1 MKSIKQNGKKSK
13 RLGNP
18 EERRL
23 PTFLAEDIDTKVELI
38 KTLIPLGL
46 MAVNDMLQ
54 GELETLVGPRYS
66 RGGEYVRHGSNPGS
80 VKLGGQRHALRVPR
94 VRTRDGEEVAL
105 QGWLGL
111 KTQSPD
117 EGLLRRVLYGLSSR
131 DYGAAAEALP
141 GAIGLSKSS
150 VSRSTIEASAAQLK
164 AFQERDL
171 SDYELVGL
179 FIDGKSCAEDSMVIA
194 LGVTLDG
201 DKVPLG
207 FVQTGTENAKTL
219 TSFLEE
225 LKERG
230 LQIDQGLLV
239 IIDGSKGLGKAVN
252 NAFEG
257 YALVQRCQWH
267 KRENVVAYLPVSRQA
282 EWRRRL
288 QRAYEQPTYRQAK
301 AVLRKLHKE
310 LTLINTTAVASLE
323 EGLEETLTLHRLGV
337 FTELGISF
345 KTTNCIESLNSQV
358 EKVCGR
364 VTHWK
369 NSSQKQRWLAAAL
382 LDIEPRLRKIKGY
395 KHLPKL
401 RLVLMKELKLFAAD
415 TKQAA

>member
-1 MKSIKQNGKKSK
+1 MKSIKQKRSKSK
-13 RLGNP
+13 RLGDP
-18 EERRL
+18 EMRGL
-23 PTFLAEDIDTKVELI
+23 PSFLTEDIDTKVELI

-46 MAVNDMLQ
+46 MAVNEMLQ

-66 RGGEYVRHGSNPGS
+66 RGGETVRHGSNPGS
-80 VKLGGQRHALRVPR
+80 VKLGGQRHAVRVPR
-94 VRTRDGEEVAL
+94 VRTRDGEEVPL

-111 KTQSPD
+111 KTRAPD

-150 VSRSTIEASAAQLK
+150 VSRHTIEASAAQLK

-171 SDYELVGL
+171 SVYEWIGM
-179 FIDGKSCAEDSMVIA
+179 FIDGKTFAEDSMVIA

-207 FVQTGTENAKTL
+207 FMQTGTENAQTL
-219 TSFLEE
+219 TTFLEE

-230 LQIDQGLLV
+230 LQIEQGLLV
-239 IIDGSKGLGKAVN
+239 IIDGAKGLRKAVN
-252 NAFEG
+252 AALGEH
-257 YALVQRCQWH
+257 ALVQRCQWH

-282 EWRRRL
+282 QWRRRL

-301 AVLRKLHKE
+301 AALMKLHKE
-310 LTLINTTAVASLE
+310 LCLINTSAAASLE

-337 FTELGISF
+337 FQLLGISF

-358 EKVCGR
+358 EKYCGR

-369 NSSQKQRWLAAAL
+369 NSNHKQRWLAAAL

-395 KHLPKL
+395 QHLPKL
-401 RLVLMKELKLFAAD
+401 RLALMKELKLFAAE

>member
-1 MKSIKQNGKKSK
+1 MKSIKQNSKKSK
-13 RLGNP
+13 RLGDP
-18 EERRL
+18 EMRGL
-23 PTFLAEDIDTKVELI
+23 PSFLTEDIDTKVALI

-46 MAVNDMLQ
+46 MAVNEMLQ

-66 RGGEYVRHGSNPGS
+66 RGGETVRHGSNPGS
-80 VKLGGQRHALRVPR
+80 VKLGGQRHAVRVPR
-94 VRTRDGEEVAL
+94 VRTRDGEEVPL

-111 KTQSPD
+111 KTQAPD

-141 GAIGLSKSS
+141 GAIGLGKSS
-150 VSRSTIEASAAQLK
+150 VSRHTIEASAAQLK

-171 SDYELVGL
+171 SVYELVGM
-179 FIDGKSCAEDSMVIA
+179 FIDGKTFAEDRMVIA
-194 LGVTLDG
+194 LGVRLDG

-219 TSFLEE
+219 TTFLEE

-230 LQIDQGLLV
+230 LQIKQGLLV
-239 IIDGSKGLGKAVN
+239 IIDGAKGLRKAVN
-252 NAFEG
+252 AALG
-257 YALVQRCQWH
+257 KHALVQRCQWH
-267 KRENVVAYLPVSRQA
+267 KRENVVAYLPVCRQA
-282 EWRRRL
+282 QWRRRL

-301 AVLRKLHKE
+301 AALMKLHKE
-310 LTLINTTAVASLE
+310 LCLLNTSAAASLE

-337 FTELGISF
+337 FQLLGISF

-382 LDIEPRLRKIKGY
+382 LDIEPRLRKIKSY

-401 RLVLMKELKLFAAD
+401 RLALMNELKLFAAD

>member
-1 MKSIKQNGKKSK
+1 MKSIKQNRNKSK
-13 RLGNP
+13 RLGDP
-18 EERRL
+18 ERRGL
-23 PTFLAEDIDTKVELI
+23 PFFFSADMDTKLELVRS
-38 KTLIPLGL
+38 LVPLGL

-66 RGGEYVRHGSNPGS
+66 RGGENVRHGSNPGS

-111 KTQSPD
+111 KTQAPD
-117 EGLLRRVLYGLSSR
+117 EGLLRRVLYGLLSR
-131 DYGAAAEALP
+131 DYGTAAEALP

-150 VSRSTIEASAAQLK
+150 VSRHAIEASAAQLK

-171 SDYELVGL
+171 SVYELVGL
-179 FIDGKSCAEDSMVIA
+179 FIDGKTFAEDSMVIA

-239 IIDGSKGLGKAVN
+239 IIDGGKGLGKAVN

-282 EWRRRL
+282 QWRRRL
-288 QRAYEQPTYRQAK
+288 QRAYEQSTYRQAK
-301 AVLRKLHKE
+301 AALRKLHRE
-310 LTLINTTAVASLE
+310 LTLLNTTAAASLE

-337 FTELGISF
+337 FAELGISF

-369 NSSQKQRWLAAAL
+369 NSSHKQRWLAAAL

-401 RLVLMKELKLFAAD
+401 RLALMKELKLFAAD

>member
-1 MKSIKQNGKKSK
+1 MKSIRQKRSKSK
-13 RLGNP
+13 RLGDP
-18 EERRL
+18 EMRGL
-23 PTFLAEDIDTKVELI
+23 PSFLTEDMDTKVSLI
-38 KTLIPLGL
+38 RSLVPLGL
-46 MAVNDMLQ
+46 MAINDMLQ
-54 GELETLVGPRYS
+54 REVEELAGTRYQRDS
-66 RGGEYVRHGSNPGS
+66 ACVRHGSNPGS
-80 VKLGGQRHALRVPR
+80 VKLHGQRHALKVPR
-94 VRTRDGEEVAL
+94 VRTREGEEVAL
-105 QGWLGL
+105 QGWTGL
-111 KTQSPD
+111 KTQSPN

-131 DYGAAAEALP
+131 DYGEAAEALP

-150 VSRSTIEASAAQLK
+150 VSRHAIQASAAQLK

-171 SDYELVGL
+171 L
-179 FIDGKSCAEDSMVIA
+179 FIDGKTFAEDSMVIA

-219 TSFLEE
+219 TTFLEE

-239 IIDGSKGLGKAVN
+239 IIDGSKGLCRAVK

-267 KRENVVAYLPVSRQA
+267 KRENVVAYLPVSRQV

-288 QRAYEQPTYRQAK
+288 QRAYEQPTYRAAK
-301 AVLRKLHKE
+301 GALRKLHKE
-310 LTLINTTAVASLE
+310 LTLMNTTAAASLQ
-323 EGLEETLTLHRLGV
+323 EGLEETLTLHQLGV
-337 FTELGISF
+337 FQLLGISF

-358 EKVCGR
+358 EKVCGG

-369 NSSQKQRWLAAAL
+369 HSSQKQRWLTAAL

-395 KHLPKL
+395 QHLPKL
-401 RLVLMKELKLFAAD
+401 RLALMKELKLFAAD

>member
-1 MKSIKQNGKKSK
+1 MKSIKQKRSKSK
-13 RLGNP
+13 RLGDP
-18 EERRL
+18 EMRGL
-23 PTFLAEDIDTKVELI
+23 PSFLSEDMETKVALI
-38 KTLIPLGL
+38 QSLVPLGL
-46 MAVNDMLQ
+46 MAINDMLQ
-54 GELETLVGPRYS
+54 REVAELAGNRYQRDS
-66 RGGEYVRHGSNPGS
+66 ACVRHGSNPGS
-80 VKLGGQRHALRVPR
+80 VKLQGQRHALKVPR
-94 VRTRDGEEVAL
+94 VRTRAGEEVTLA
-105 QGWLGL
+105 GWTGL
-111 KTQSPD
+111 KTHSPD

-150 VSRSTIEASAAQLK
+150 VSRHAIEASAARLK

-171 SDYELVGL
+171 SDFELVGL
-179 FIDGKSCAEDSMVIA
+179 FIDGKTFAEDSLVIA

-239 IIDGSKGLGKAVN
+239 IIDGSKGLCRAVK

-257 YALVQRCQWH
+257 YALIQRCQWH
-267 KRENVVAYLPVSRQA
+267 KRENVVAYLPVCRQV

-301 AVLRKLHKE
+301 AALMKLHKE
-310 LTLINTTAVASLE
+310 LCLINTSASASLE

-337 FTELGISF
+337 FQLLGISF

-382 LDIEPRLRKIKGY
+382 LDIEPRLRKVKGY
-395 KHLPKL
+395 QHLPRL
-401 RLVLMKELKLFAAD
+401 RMALMKELKLFAAD

>member
-310 LTLINTTAVASLE
+310 LTLINTTAAASLE

>member
-1 MKSIKQNGKKSK
+1 MKSIRQKRGKSK
-13 RLGNP
+13 RLGEP
-18 EERRL
+18 ELRGL
-23 PTFLAEDIDTKVELI
+23 PSFLSEDIDTKVFLI
-38 KTLIPLGL
+38 QSLVPLGL

-54 GELETLVGPRYS
+54 REVDELAGDWYQ
-66 RGGEYVRHGSNPGS
+66 RGGAYVRHGSNPGS
-80 VKLGGQRHALRVPR
+80 VRLHGQRHALKVPR
-94 VRTRDGEEVAL
+94 VRTRAGEEVTL
-105 QGWLGL
+105 RGWTGL
-111 KTQSPD
+111 KTRTPD

-131 DYGAAAEALP
+131 DYGEAAEALP
-141 GAIGLSKSS
+141 GAIGLGKSS
-150 VSRSTIEASAAQLK
+150 ISRHAIRAGAARLQV
-164 AFQERDL
+164 FQERDL
-171 SDYELVGL
+171 SVYELVGL
-179 FIDGKSCAEDSMVIA
+179 FIDGKTFAEDSMVIA

-219 TSFLEE
+219 TTFLEE

-230 LQIDQGLLV
+230 LRIDQGLLV
-239 IIDGSKGLGKAVN
+239 IIDGGKGLYKAVQQ
-252 NAFEG
+252 ALG
-257 YALVQRCQWH
+257 PRALVQRCQWH

-301 AVLRKLHKE
+301 AALMKLHKE
-310 LTLINTTAVASLE
+310 LCLINTTAAASLE

-395 KHLPKL
+395 RHLPKL
-401 RLVLMKELKLFAAD
+401 RLALMKELKLFAAD

>member
-1 MKSIKQNGKKSK
+1 MKSIRQKRSKSK
-13 RLGNP
+13 RLGDP
-18 EERRL
+18 EMRGL
-23 PTFLAEDIDTKVELI
+23 PSFLTEDMDTKVSLI
-38 KTLIPLGL
+38 RSLVPLGL
-46 MAVNDMLQ
+46 MAINDMLQ
-54 GELETLVGPRYS
+54 REVEELAGTRYQRDS
-66 RGGEYVRHGSNPGS
+66 ACVRHGSNPGS
-80 VKLGGQRHALRVPR
+80 VKLHGQRHALKVPR
-94 VRTRDGEEVAL
+94 VRTREGEEVAL
-105 QGWLGL
+105 QGWTGL
-111 KTQSPD
+111 KTQSSN

-150 VSRSTIEASAAQLK
+150 VSRHAIEASAAQLK

-171 SDYELVGL
+171 SVYELVGL
-179 FIDGKSCAEDSMVIA
+179 FIDGKTFAEDSMVIA

-219 TSFLEE
+219 TTFLEE

-239 IIDGSKGLGKAVN
+239 IIDGSKGLYKAVKH
-252 NAFEG
+252 AFG
-257 YALVQRCQWH
+257 THALVQRCQWH

-301 AVLRKLHKE
+301 SALRKLHKE
-310 LTLINTTAVASLE
+310 LCLINTSAAASLQ
-323 EGLEETLTLHRLGV
+323 EGLEETLTLHQLGV
-337 FTELGISF
+337 FQLLGISF

-358 EKVCGR
+358 QRYCGR

-382 LDIEPRLRKIKGY
+382 LDIEPRLRKVKGY
-395 KHLPKL
+395 QHLPRL
-401 RLVLMKELKLFAAD
+401 RMALMKELKLFAAD